1 MDIVWMIILVL
12 LLYFT
17 TVILISAIRAL
28 VTRGKGKSFA
38 KETFKETFWDF
49 FFELLNP
56 FNWI

>member
-1 MDIVWMIILVL
+1 MDAVWMIILVL

-28 VTRGKGKSFA
+28 MAGGKGKSFA
-38 KETFKETFWDF
+38 KEAFKETFWDF
-49 FFELLNP
+49 SFELLNP